1 VENKTYVKKIK
12 KIICFLFFLQIYII
26 IMVKHLTRA
35 CKPKGK
41 GKKMQTRK
49 RVATKKHHKKHG
61 KSKTYRKRGGFFGS
75 KKTNNASTNNTNNGK
90 PNPAREL
97 KDEILKNLDNFP
109 MAKQRMKLKLQVKGE
124 QLIGKNEDLVTQPK
138 SVAYREIDELLKAL
152 GYNKAADLFTNL
164 SALEAQY
171 EAEAAEAARR
181 NEIGASGR
189 ALENGKAAASAAYE
203 KGKDTAKA
211 LAAKAKNA
219 SNKMGARLGS
229 MFGRKNTNNKPN
241 NKA

>member
-1 VENKTYVKKIK
+1 
-12 KIICFLFFLQIYII
+12 
-26 IMVKHLTRA
+26 MVKHLTRA
-35 CKPKGK
+35 RKSKGK

-75 KKTNNASTNNTNNGK
+75 KKTNNASTNNGK

-97 KDEILKNLDNFP
+97 KDEILMNLDKFP

-138 SVAYREIDELLKAL
+138 SVAYKEVAELLTAL
-152 GYNKAADLFTNL
+152 GYNKAADVFTNL
-164 SALEAQY
+164 SALEADY
-171 EAEAAEAARR
+171 EAKAAEAARR
-181 NEIGASGR
+181 NELGASGR
-189 ALENGKAAASAAYE
+189 ALENGKAVASAAYE
-203 KGKDTAKA
+203 KGKETAKA
-211 LAAKAKNA
+211 LADKAKKA
-219 SNKMGARLGS
+219 SNNMGARLGT
-229 MFGRKNTNNKPN
+229 MFGRKNTNNNKPN